1 MADLQKAL
9 TEDLSG
15 VPFRIVLSL
24 RPLIDF
30 WTRLA
35 ERQDSAKG
43 AVARVIAAEVAK
55 VPELLEPLTDCS
67 LTERHEEL
75 LDLLMAAAFPPALSQ
90 HGYGAAMVPMQLR
103 GFYATPPMERL
114 LMTEDWHL
122 KGRLNLEGPMIA
134 AMRRAY
140 AYGMVLEKV
149 YGLELELN
157 VPLILTVPDPDT
169 GLDRHFRL
177 LFDWTFVDVEV
188 QGEKPALP
196 ADMRHRV
203 QISLLDAAEMADAL
217 PSDRF
222 VLRGF
227 TILKALEVTEQE
239 VLSALK
245 RDLIDRESIVSKERF
260 TGLEGRLRTL
270 FRRPQLQLGL
280 GAIDGDR
287 VLVLNDFSAHE
298 HSCIFADSAHHT
310 VAEFAGTIYARAVQ
324 KGEPIVID
332 DLATMPNRTPVEDAI
347 LASGVRTLV
356 VAPLHYQDRVIGTL
370 ELGSPEPGDF
380 DSSHLPALHEV
391 LPLFAMAVRRSMEEF
406 NARIQTAIKE
416 RFTAIHPVVEWRFRK
431 AVMDGLERTGDSA
444 AAELE
449 PIVFENVYPLYALS
463 DIRGSSVQR
472 ERAIQTDLLTQLALA
487 REVVDVAYKAR
498 RLPAL
503 DQLRYRVER
512 HAEQIREDVAD
523 GDEMGILA
531 FLRAEVESLF
541 EHLGPFSEA
550 VRSAIEAYRGD
561 VDPLPLRREALR
573 RRRRLRHPLRD
584 RQKAHRQ
591 GPDQGHDRAGDAAGQ
606 ARHRIRPGWRGRG
619 VSRLSRVPAPPRLR
633 QRRGRGRRARRAAG
647 RARPARAPRGRRPA
661 RRARRAG
668 GRAGVSLRRALTGA
682 AHRRRAL
689 RHRRCHPG
697 FAPARDRPLRAR
709 PWPARQ
715 RHQPRRRGLRRHGRM
730 VATGAW
736 RAHAGRLV
744 RAVRGRLSCARRRRR
759 RQAAHAVH
767 RGGGPRAAADAARG
781 RPPAPARAARRRAD
795 QQLGA
800 RRNGSWPASAT
811 VALRRDD
818 RIAGGWAAQA

>member
-90 HGYGAAMVPMQLR
+90 HGYGAAMVPMQLH

-260 TGLEGRLRTL
+260 TGLEARLRTL

-287 VLVLNDFSAHE
+287 VLVLNDFSEHE

-370 ELGSPEPGDF
+370 ELGSPQPGDF
-380 DSSHLPALHEV
+380 DSSHLPALH
-391 LPLFAMAVRRSMEEF
+391 
-406 NARIQTAIKE
+406 
-416 RFTAIHPVVEWRFRK
+416 
-431 AVMDGLERTGDSA
+431 
-444 AAELE
+444 
-449 PIVFENVYPLYALS
+449 
-463 DIRGSSVQR
+463 
-472 ERAIQTDLLTQLALA
+472 
-487 REVVDVAYKAR
+487 
-498 RLPAL
+498 
-503 DQLRYRVER
+503 QLRYRVER
-512 HAEQIREDVAD
+512 HAEQIRKGVAA
-523 GDEMGILA
+523 GDETGIVA

-541 EHLGPFSEA
+541 EHLGTFGEA
-550 VRSAIEAYRGD
+550 VRGAIEAYRGALDPRLGAVYGQRRVFEDSVTRVADMISSYLDLEEQAAQDIFPHYFEKQKTDGVDHQIYVGASLVEDGRFDPLYLKSLRIWQLMVACGIAARADRLTAELPVPLHTTHLVLVQHAPMSIRFRFDEKRFD
-561 VDPLPLRREALR
+561 VDGAYDIRYEIVKKRIDKALVKGSPERDHGLPANAINRAVVGSGEAGAWSRLERGELTLEAWCSPFEADCREQGVAVDA
-573 RRRRLRHPLRD
+573 RRLMTYIAEAGRERPRMLR
-584 RQKAHRQ
+584 AV
-591 GPDQGHDRAGDAAGQ
+591 A
-606 ARHRIRPGWRGRG
+606 
-619 VSRLSRVPAPPRLR
+619 RLR
-633 QRRGRGRRARRAAG
+633 E
-647 RARPARAPRGRRPA
+647 
-661 RRARRAG
+661 
-668 GRAGVSLRRALTGA
+668 
-682 AHRRRAL
+682 
-689 RHRRCHPG
+689 
-697 FAPARDRPLRAR
+697 
-709 PWPARQ
+709 
-715 RHQPRRRGLRRHGRM
+715 RGLR
-730 VATGAW
+730 VGALTNNW
-736 RAHAGRLV
+736 AREETEPGPHRLRPHFDV
-744 RAVRGRLSCARRRRR
+744 VIESQALGMRKPDPPIYQLACRELRL
-759 RQAAHAVH
+759 
-767 RGGGPRAAADAARG
+767 
-781 RPPAPARAARRRAD
+781 
-795 QQLGA
+795 
-800 RRNGSWPASAT
+800 
-811 VALRRDD
+811 
-818 RIAGGWAAQA
+818 

>member
-15 VPFRIVLSL
+15 VPFRTVLSL
-24 RPLIDF
+24 KPLIDF

-55 VPELLEPLTDCS
+55 VPELLEPLTDCA
-67 LTERHEEL
+67 LTERHEDL

-90 HGYGAAMVPMQLR
+90 HGYGAAMVPMQLH

-114 LMTEDWHL
+114 LMTEDWRL

-260 TGLEGRLRTL
+260 TGLEARLRTL

-280 GAIDGDR
+280 GAIDGER
-287 VLVLNDFSAHE
+287 VLVLNDFSEHE

-324 KGEPIVID
+324 KGQPIVID

-370 ELGSPEPGDF
+370 ELGSPEPDDF

-431 AVMDGLERTGDSA
+431 AVMDGLERTGDAA

-503 DQLRYRVER
+503 DQLRYRVGR
-512 HAEQIREDVAD
+512 HAEQIRKGVGASLVEDGRFDPLYLKSLRIWQLMVACGIAARADRLTAELPVPLHTTHLVLVQHAPMSIRFRFDEKRFDVD
-523 GDEMGILA
+523 GAYDIRYEIVKKRIDKALVKGSPERVTQPGKLA
-531 FLRAEVESLF
+531 IVYGQPGEAAEYRGYLEYLRHLGYVSGEVEDL
-541 EHLGPFSEA
+541 ELE
-550 VRSAIEAYRGD
+550 E
-561 VDPLPLRREALR
+561 L
-573 RRRRLRHPLRD
+573 
-584 RQKAHRQ
+584 Q
-591 GPDQGHDRAGDAAGQ
+591 GVHG
-606 ARHRIRPGWRGRG
+606 
-619 VSRLSRVPAPPRLR
+619 L
-633 QRRGRGRRARRAAG
+633 
-647 RARPARAPRGRRPA
+647 
-661 RRARRAG
+661 
-668 GRAGVSLRRALTGA
+668 
-682 AHRRRAL
+682 RAL
-689 RHRRCHPG
+689 R
-697 FAPARDRPLRAR
+697 
-709 PWPARQ
+709 
-715 RHQPRRRGLRRHGRM
+715 
-730 VATGAW
+730 
-736 RAHAGRLV
+736 
-744 RAVRGRLSCARRRRR
+744 
-759 RQAAHAVH
+759 
-767 RGGGPRAAADAARG
+767 
-781 RPPAPARAARRRAD
+781 
-795 QQLGA
+795 
-800 RRNGSWPASAT
+800 AT
-811 VALRRDD
+811 VALRDVP
-818 RIAGGWAAQA
+818 AEPFAAEAVRAVAR